1 MSALGGSETISVSVD
16 TSDGDC
22 SRRLLEEDHQV
33 VSQYKN
39 NEQRR
44 LASMVFDA
52 ELVISGM
59 DSSIADDIV
68 DTFEGLVVNNGTLE
82 TELADE
88 SITLSTVTIYSEIVT
103 LETTGAPTPSPT
115 PSPTSNSE
123 DTTTTDEDETDE
135 NADFA
140 DSGKSWREGSG
151 SVALLAAAST
161 LLAAVFPF

>member
-1 MSALGGSETISVSVD
+1 
-16 TSDGDC
+16 
-22 SRRLLEEDHQV
+22 
-33 VSQYKN
+33 
-39 NEQRR
+39 
-44 LASMVFDA
+44 MVFDA

-88 SITLSTVTIYSEIVT
+88 SITLSTVTIYSEIIT
-103 LETTGAPTPSPT
+103 LETGVPTMVPTTSPT

-123 DTTTTDEDETDE
+123 DTTTTDEDETGE
-135 NADFA
+135 TADVA
-140 DSGKSWREGSG
+140 DSGKMWREGSG